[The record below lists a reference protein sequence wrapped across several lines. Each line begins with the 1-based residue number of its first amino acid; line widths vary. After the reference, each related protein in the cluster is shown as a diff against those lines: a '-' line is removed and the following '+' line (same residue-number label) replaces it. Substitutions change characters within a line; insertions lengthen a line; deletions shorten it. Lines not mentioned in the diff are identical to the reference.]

1 MKELKKEFEIFDNWN
16 RLEILK
22 YLKNKT
28 KRPVGDI
35 ADGTDLSFKTA
46 SRQLLYLAKKGIL
59 MRHYDGNF
67 VLYEISSHLTK
78 LTRLVISQLL

>member
-35 ADGTDLSFKTA
+35 ADGVNLSFKTA

-67 VLYEISSHLTK
+67 VLYEISSNLTK
-78 LTRLVISQLL
+78 PARLVISQLL